1 MLISTLALLTL
12 FPAILILAVGSWVV
26 RIFKPQDRILG
37 WALYCLG
44 IALLLAPAAL
54 ITWGVLRPN
63 QPGFLQLLL
72 LPSLVG
78 LLAVLFYH
86 IRDLVA
92 LWMRMKVLVSAL
104 VLALLGVIALSGLL
118 NPFLPVL
125 ILLAALLVA
134 GLWGLCRRVS
144 KTLLILG
151 GLLVLGLLA
160 MDTLGLFANPA
171 VYSIELLRGAYQA
184 LNTAAVLPGL
194 ALVVAAASLE
204 RGFKA
209 LSEGEEPYSTF
220 ILAGL
225 LFLGVC
231 AALFKEGLLVNATA
245 HPLEDYLPFAA
256 LALVL
261 VTGML
266 LYVLLYRVKRAPLAV
281 VYLVLMPVLLLV
293 SYFAAWTFDPHAI
306 TEKQAGR
313 IQEAIEEYS
322 LMANVYPD
330 ELGGI
335 SPNYLFFIPP
345 PLTARGT
352 VWCYQ
357 GGKDYYR
364 LGYVTYQHA
373 PSAGEAGGLAEI
385 ITHRAVGAL
394 PDQAWNCDQQLELIQ
409 QTGGM

>member
-1 MLISTLALLTL
+1 MPITTLALLAL
-12 FPAILILAVGSWVV
+12 FPAILILAGGSWVV

-37 WALYCLG
+37 WVLYCLVM
-44 IALLLAPAAL
+44 ALLLAPAAL
-54 ITWGVLRPN
+54 ITWVVLRPG
-63 QPGFLQLLL
+63 QPSFLQLLP

-78 LLAVLFYH
+78 LLAVLFYQ
-86 IRDLVA
+86 IRDLAA

-134 GLWGLCRRVS
+134 GLWGLCLRVS

-171 VYSIELLRGAYQA
+171 VYRIDLLRGVYQA
-184 LNTAAVLPGL
+184 LNSAAFIPGL

-209 LSEGEEPYSTF
+209 NSEGEEPYSTF

-225 LFLGVC
+225 LAAGVC

-245 HPLEDYLPFAA
+245 HPLEDHLPFAA
-256 LALVL
+256 LALAV

-322 LMANVYPD
+322 LMANVYPE
-330 ELGGI
+330 ELGSI

-352 VWCYQ
+352 AWCYQ

-364 LGYVTYQHA
+364 LGYVTYQHT
-373 PSAGEAGGLAEI
+373 SSGGEGGGQAEVV
-385 ITHRAVGAL
+385 THGSEGVL
-394 PDQAWNCDQQLELIQ
+394 PEDAWNCDQELELVQ
-409 QTGGM
+409 KTGGL